1 MRLNRFVA
9 SFSAALFIFSVWPSG
24 LAKPPV
30 VSSLYPAGAQQGSTV
45 EVAADPV
52 PDPWPASAW
61 SGDGAIKL
69 EPINDK
75 KGVYTATIAKDA
87 PLGPHLI
94 RIHNADGASQPRMFF
109 VGLAG
114 EAMEEEPNDSLEV
127 AQHLEAKPVVIN
139 GRLDKIGDVDCYSVQ
154 AEKGDWIV
162 AQCYAYSVDSPV
174 DAFLHLINENKT
186 KVAFAPDTQNID
198 PLLVYQV
205 KRAGTFTVTMA
216 GLRFPYNS
224 TPKLQGKTSSNAHSV
239 YRLTLSTGAFAW
251 NTSPLGVQ
259 SGKKTPVHLTGWG
272 FEKSGTAQATVVST
286 ATAAGTAWV
295 GAKGLAAPAPVI
307 VGNLAGHRETEPN
320 NSGDSALTI
329 AWPSAVHGQIS
340 QADDEDR
347 FGIEVRKGDKLRLRL
362 RASEFD
368 SALDPVLRVE
378 DASGKQLAS
387 DDDSGERQDAKLD
400 WTAPAD
406 GTYLLAVSDLIRSGS
421 NAHFYRLEVDRITP
435 SLNATFTPD
444 RLVLEA
450 GKNAETTVTI
460 SFVDGYEGSP
470 AVVVRGLPEGVS
482 AQIPA
487 TEKGG
492 AVKVDFVAAESAK
505 PANVPVSLLVVEPGT
520 AAIHTAI
527 SPVGMEKA
535 GGERLLNSVAHL
547 WLTVK
552 PKPKAKSEEKK

>member
-1 MRLNRFVA
+1 VRLNCFVA
-9 SFSAALFIFSVWPSG
+9 AFTAALIVFSVWTSALG
-24 LAKPPV
+24 KPPA

-45 EVAADPV
+45 EIAADPA

-61 SGDGAIKL
+61 SGNSAIKL
-69 EPINDK
+69 KPIKDK
-75 KGVYTATIAKDA
+75 KGVYNAIIAKDA

-94 RIHNADGASQPRMFF
+94 RIHNTDGASQPRMFF
-109 VGLAG
+109 IGLAG
-114 EAMEEEPNDSLEV
+114 ETMEKEPNDSLEK
-127 AQHLEAKPVVIN
+127 AQYLKAIPVVIN
-139 GRLDKIGDVDCYSVQ
+139 GRLDKAGDVDCYSIQ
-154 AEKGDWIV
+154 AEEDDWIV

-174 DAFLHLINENKT
+174 DAFLHLIDENKT

-205 KRAGTFTVTMA
+205 KKGGTFTVTIA

-224 TPKLQGKTSSNAHSV
+224 TTRLQGNAHSV
-239 YRLTLSTGAFAW
+239 YRLTISTGAFAR

-259 SGKKTPVHLTGWG
+259 RAQKTPVHLVGWG
-272 FEKSGTAQATVVST
+272 FEKSGTTQTTVVNT
-286 ATAAGTAWV
+286 ETAAGTDWV
-295 GAKGLAAPAPVI
+295 GGIGLASPVPVI

-320 NSGDSALTI
+320 NSADSVLTI
-329 AWPSAVHGQIS
+329 AWPSAIHGHIS
-340 QADDEDR
+340 EVNDEDR

-362 RASEFD
+362 RASQFD

-378 DASGKQLAS
+378 DASGKQLAR

-400 WTAPAD
+400 WIAPAD
-406 GTYLLAVSDLIRSGS
+406 GKYLLAVSDLIRSGS

-444 RLVLEA
+444 SLVLEP
-450 GKNAETTVTI
+450 GKSAVTTVTI
-460 SFVDGYEGSP
+460 NFADGYKGSP
-470 AVVVRGLPEGVS
+470 AIVVRDLPEGVS

-492 AVKVDFVAAESAK
+492 AVKVVFVAAESTK
-505 PANVPVSLLVVEPGT
+505 PASVPLSLLVVEPGT
-520 AAIHTAI
+520 AVIHTAV
-527 SPVGMEKA
+527 SPVGMDKA
-535 GGERLLNSVAHL
+535 GGERLINSVPHL

-552 PKPKAKSEEKK
+552 PKPTHKLETKSEEEK